1 MKKSEIAPRPL
12 IFIHF
17 RVFQLTHLFREFLGY
32 ICAGMLERGSQ
43 CNCYHHKASPFF
55 IRVFPL
61 LLLYFLPVLF
71 FSYFL
76 QIFFFLTS
84 YAIPLALICGLYLV
98 MLMRLWKGVA
108 PGGHVSAESKRG
120 KKRVTR
126 LVVIVVAV
134 FAICW
139 FPIQVR
145 FSSIYNLFFDN
156 VFRNILGLTEKRLRG
171 CTSEVR
177 GVPRLIYDG
186 HFGSRLLRQMSP
198 SPFTSSPA

>member
-1 MKKSEIAPRPL
+1 MPPPPPPTFTYIRIY
-12 IFIHF
+12 IF
-17 RVFQLTHLFREFLGY
+17 
-32 ICAGMLERGSQ
+32 CAL
-43 CNCYHHKASPFF
+43 
-55 IRVFPL
+55 
-61 LLLYFLPVLF
+61 

-145 FSSIYNLFFDN
+145 FSSIFYSFSDNL
-156 VFRNILGLTEKRLRG
+156 
-171 CTSEVR
+171 S
-177 GVPRLIYDG
+177 LIIKAT
-186 HFGSRLLRQMSP
+186 LE
-198 SPFTSSPA
+198 